1 MFAMMENAR
10 LEALHLAQDTATG
23 LRAIIAIH
31 SSKLGPAL
39 GGCRYLAYPDDS
51 SAICDAIRL
60 AQGMSY
66 KAALA
71 GLPQGGGKAVIIR
84 PSHVLSRSA
93 LFEAFGRMI
102 ESLNGGYITAVDSGT
117 SSADMDCIA
126 QQTRHVTS
134 TTAAG
139 DPSPHTAMG
148 VFAGIRATARARL
161 GGDDLH
167 GLRVAIQGLGNVGYA
182 LAQQLAAAGVEL
194 YVSDLDVGRVQL
206 AVEELGARRVSNEE
220 LLATPCDI
228 LAPCGLGGVLNAQTV
243 GELHC
248 AAVAGAANN
257 QLASAEAADALE
269 ARGILYAPD
278 YVINSGGLIYVAL
291 KHRGEELPAI
301 TAHLT
306 KIGQRLTEI
315 YAHAQADKRSPARV
329 ADALAE
335 RLLYGS

>member
-71 GLPQGGGKAVIIR
+71 GLAQGGGKAVLIR
-84 PSHVLSRSA
+84 PPHVQSRAA

-102 ESLNGGYITAVDSGT
+102 ESLNGRYITAMDSGT

-148 VFAGIRATARARL
+148 VYAGIRATARARL
-161 GGDDLH
+161 GGDDLQ

-194 YVSDLDVGRVQL
+194 FVSDLDVGRVQL
-206 AVEELGARRVSNEE
+206 AVEELGAQRVSNEE
-220 LLATPCDI
+220 LLTTPCDI
-228 LAPCGLGGVLNAQTV
+228 LVPCGLGGVLNPQTV
-243 GELHC
+243 SELHC

-257 QLASAEAADALE
+257 QLASAEVADELE

-301 TAHLT
+301 TAHLA